1 MKWLIVSLVILLVL
15 NLNAQENDGGSRSKK
30 IISVDKESFVG
41 RVVKSEKKTWIDESS
56 KYEITQWT
64 SNGESTHPYFTNESF
79 IDDDTALIFSERTG
93 KKQLYKL
100 NLISGEMIQMTNA
113 EHFRN
118 MDFLIKKKMLWYLDG
133 KVLNSLDVQTYE
145 SKEVYNFENWPYTI
159 GSFTVTC
166 DAKYFVF
173 SSNQKQQTPDD
184 CGYGPYVIYRL
195 NLEDKT
201 IIPLTHITG
210 FNIGHLQANPVD
222 PSLILYCWQ
231 WEALGRSKLVGDT
244 PIRIWWVNIDGT
256 DGGPFQQAFGLHRTH
271 ESWTPDGK
279 YVTYSGDFRFGPQKG
294 REVLGFQSIDGSVNK
309 MYDATVWHAHQNLFK
324 DNIHWIADKFKH
336 DERDLVMFT
345 RGENKMEKVE
355 ILFHHGSS
363 WDGQGSHPHPRFS
376 PNGKYILFS
385 TDKSGI
391 PQVYTVKVNLSNK
404 EK

>member
-1 MKWLIVSLVILLVL
+1 MLLSVVVII
-15 NLNAQENDGGSRSKK
+15 AQEEESPRSSRK
-30 IISVDKESFVG
+30 IQAVDSESYVG
-41 RVVKSEKKTWIDESS
+41 RIVPSERKTWIDETS

-64 SNGESTHPYFTNESF
+64 SKGESTHPYFTNESF
-79 IDDDTALIFSERTG
+79 IDDDAALIFSERTG

-100 NLISGEMIQMTNA
+100 NLVNGEMIQMTNA
-113 EHFRN
+113 EHFRS

-133 KVLNSLDVQTYE
+133 KVLMSLDVQTLE
-145 SKEVYNFENWPYTI
+145 SEEIYNFEKWPYTI

-166 DAKYFVF
+166 DAKFFVF
-173 SSNQKQQTPDD
+173 SSNQKQQAPDD

-195 NLEDKT
+195 NLSDKS

-222 PSLILYCWQ
+222 PTLILYCWQ
-231 WEALGRSKLVGDT
+231 WEALGRKKLVGDT

-256 DGGPFQQAFGLHRTH
+256 DGGPFQQPFGLHRTH

-279 YVTYSGDFRFGPQKG
+279 YVTYSGDFRFGLQKG
-294 REVLGFQSIDGSVNK
+294 REVLGLQSIDGSVNK

-324 DNIHWIADKFKH
+324 DNKHWIADKFKH

-345 RGENKMEKVE
+345 RGEDKMEKTE
-355 ILFHHGSS
+355 ILFHHASS

-385 TDKSGI
+385 TDRTGN
-391 PQVYTVKVNLSNK
+391 PQVYSVKVNLKITN
-404 EK
+404 EN